1 MYPEIYVLRHGETFW
16 NSEGRMQ
23 GGLNSPLTPL
33 GKEQAE
39 RQAAILSQI
48 DLSRFAI
55 LCSPQGRAF
64 ETAAIALARQVDN
77 IHTDPRLREIEVGEW
92 KGRLRSELA
101 SPDEFEETPDGAL
114 ELYERA
120 PGGEGFAAL
129 EARCIEFVSSLQ
141 GPSILV
147 THGITSRMLR
157 STVLGLGRA
166 GCCVSFEKWCAKTSI
181 LGLRLSKPL
190 SKYRPTGSLAQLV
203 ERFVYT
209 EDVGSS
215 SLSRPT
221 TYLTF

>member
-48 DLSRFAI
+48 DLSRFVI
-55 LCSPQGRAF
+55 MCSPQGRAF

-129 EARCIEFVSSLQ
+129 EARCIKFISSLQ
-141 GPSILV
+141 GPSVLV

-157 STVLGLGRA
+157 STVLGLGRN
-166 GCCVSFEKWCAKTSI
+166 GMSKMPGGQGVVYHLKNGVQK
-181 LGLRLSKPL
+181 RLS
-190 SKYRPTGSLAQLV
+190 
-203 ERFVYT
+203 
-209 EDVGSS
+209 
-215 SLSRPT
+215 
-221 TYLTF
+221 